1 MSLNIERIA
10 AFSDNYFWLFH
21 QADSQLACVVDPGDA
36 APVEAALK
44 EHRLTLNGIL
54 VTHHHPDHIGGI
66 RELLR
71 NHPVPVYGP
80 GSIEEITHPVADQDH
95 LTIEGTLF
103 EVIAVPGHTLDHI
116 AFFAPEESLIF
127 CGDTL
132 FAGGC
137 GRLFE
142 GTPKQMWQSLQ
153 KLIALPPSTR
163 IFCAHEYTQANLRF
177 AQAVEPENKALA
189 IRVNEVETLRRA
201 GMATVPSTLAKEVAT
216 NPFLRPD
223 QASVH
228 LAAEA
233 HEGHTIQG
241 SDEVFRVIRQWKD
254 NF

>member
-1 MSLNIERIA
+1 MSLIIERIS

-21 QADSQLACVVDPGDA
+21 QSGSSLTWVVDPGDA
-36 APVEAALK
+36 VPVEAALK
-44 EHRLTLNGIL
+44 EHQLSLSGIL

-66 RELLR
+66 RELLQ
-71 NHPVPVYGP
+71 NHPVPIYGP
-80 GSIEEITHPVADQDH
+80 SSIEVVTHPVSDHDH
-95 LTIEGTLF
+95 LTIEDTVF

-116 AFFAPEESLIF
+116 AYFSSEEPLIF

-142 GTPKQMWQSLQ
+142 GSPKQMWQSLQ
-153 KLIALPPSTR
+153 KLLALPPSTR

-177 AQAVEPENKALA
+177 AQAVEPENTVLA
-189 IRVNEVETLRRA
+189 KRVKEVADLRRS
-201 GMATVPSTLAKEVAT
+201 GIATVPSTLAEEMAT
-216 NPFLRPD
+216 NPFLRPHE
-223 QASVH
+223 AAVH

-241 SDEVFRVIRQWKD
+241 ADEVFRVIRQWKD